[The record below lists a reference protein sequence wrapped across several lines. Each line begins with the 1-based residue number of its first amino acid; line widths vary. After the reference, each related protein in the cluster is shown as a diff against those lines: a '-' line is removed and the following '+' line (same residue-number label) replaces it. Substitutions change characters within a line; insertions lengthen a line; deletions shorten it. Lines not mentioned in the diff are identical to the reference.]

1 MPVKIENLTM
11 KPVLLRLNSGKTLH
25 ISPRTTS
32 IEIMDVEV
40 KDNTM
45 VQKLQGQCVVALH
58 EMGKKQPPSVS
69 LKKEKSTKGEK

>member
-25 ISPRTTS
+25 ISPRAT

-40 KDNTM
+40 EKNAM
-45 VQKLQGQCVVALH
+45 VEKLCDRRVIG
-58 EMGKKQPPSVS
+58 S
-69 LKKEKSTKGEK
+69 KKEKEASIPKGKK